1 MEFQP
6 ANWTP
11 LESRIGE
18 KCAEFM
24 WMWRDNGFEFY
35 KHINTRRYLILDA
48 HGICYV
54 RRGGVLAP
62 TSFEKEFQRI
72 VEVGSV

>member
-1 MEFQP
+1 
-6 ANWTP
+6 
-11 LESRIGE
+11 
-18 KCAEFM
+18 
-24 WMWRDNGFEFY
+24 MWREDGFEFY

-54 RRGGVLAP
+54 RRGGALAP